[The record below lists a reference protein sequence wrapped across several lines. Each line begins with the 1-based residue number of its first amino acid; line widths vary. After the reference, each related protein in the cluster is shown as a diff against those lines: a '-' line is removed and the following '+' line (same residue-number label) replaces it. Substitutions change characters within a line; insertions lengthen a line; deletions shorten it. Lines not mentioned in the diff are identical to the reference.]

1 MVLAAK
7 ECEDMDCFSRTLC
20 GLADERNPAKVAR
33 VEVPPSLPFVGGV
46 VMRTNGLGMPPQPF
60 YAPMPPV

>member
-1 MVLAAK
+1 MTIMGFA
-7 ECEDMDCFSRTLC
+7 E
-20 GLADERNPAKVAR
+20 NPAKIAR